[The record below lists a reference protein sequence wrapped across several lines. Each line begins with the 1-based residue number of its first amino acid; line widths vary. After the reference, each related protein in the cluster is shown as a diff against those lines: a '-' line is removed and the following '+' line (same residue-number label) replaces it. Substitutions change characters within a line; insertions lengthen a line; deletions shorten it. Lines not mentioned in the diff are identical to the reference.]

1 MSRFD
6 YLLGTRVG
14 EAGHPGPNEGNVPFD
29 DYIDNLGDQIR
40 FAVVNPTAI
49 YRKCDEILSIDA
61 QCYCLAETSA
71 TEAIQKMMTHEFR
84 QKGFRPFW
92 SNAVGSRQLF

>member
-29 DYIDNLGDQIR
+29 DYITLVIKYGLLLLILLRYIESVMR
-40 FAVVNPTAI
+40 FFQLMHNVIALRRPLQ
-49 YRKCDEILSIDA
+49 RK
-61 QCYCLAETSA
+61 
-71 TEAIQKMMTHEFR
+71 
-84 QKGFRPFW
+84 P
-92 SNAVGSRQLF
+92 SRR